1 MVDFREN
8 QRNAVK
14 VKLFTLHSF
23 VYAEPKLV
31 ETKLIPN
38 DSGQSIK
45 LAKFRVTRKFFE
57 SSSTSF
63 HLPIWF

>member
-14 VKLFTLHSF
+14 VKLLTLHSF

-38 DSGQSIK
+38 DSGQKYQIGK
-45 LAKFRVTRKFFE
+45 
-57 SSSTSF
+57 
-63 HLPIWF
+63 I

>member
-1 MVDFREN
+1 MVEFREN

-14 VKLFTLHSF
+14 VKLEHFTDI

-38 DSGQSIK
+38 DSGQKSQNGEI
-45 LAKFRVTRKFFE
+45 
-57 SSSTSF
+57 
-63 HLPIWF
+63 